1 MSDEIKKQQVVQFL
15 RNNIQNNNIQPNRQ
29 SAIELIDKISNNL
42 DTLGAKDGEP
52 VIVRYLDDNNEIITY
67 MAVVAERNG
76 KLVLS
81 HVTNDID
88 MNTIIQ
94 ITESSITSSV
104 SALSGDLSSMI
115 EQTASS
121 ITSTVDDKIN
131 DTMSVVKQTAS
142 SITQSVIDSTNF
154 STQEQTSELIKQEI
168 GNVLKSVKTYYKL
181 SSSKPSEVNKKDDP
195 IKFGWSETYILKSS
209 KEDSLYSFTRYT
221 YGDGSVIQTE
231 ISETAA
237 PEDGATYYT
246 WIRYSESGATSTR
259 TFNDPVYNGKV
270 LPYIGFSYNNTDENE
285 SDEVSAYTWSLIK
298 GEDGVPGEPGK
309 NGKTLYTWIAY
320 ADELIQGKDYP
331 ETAYQ
336 QPNEDTKYIG
346 ICPNQETATEG
357 SDWEKYTWSRFRGSD
372 GIATTYYTW
381 IRYSESGATSTR
393 TFNDPVF
400 EGKVLPYIGF
410 SYNNI
415 DKNESDEV
423 SAYTWSLI
431 KGEDG
436 VPGEPGKNGKTLYT
450 WIAYADELIE
460 GKDYPSS
467 AYQQPTEDTKYIGI
481 CPNQETPT
489 EGTDWEKY
497 TWSRFRGADGVGSTL
512 YTWIRY
518 SESGATSTRTFND
531 PVYNGKVLPY
541 IGFAYNKESKAE
553 SENVSDYTWSLI
565 KGEKGVS
572 GDSFYTWIAYADELI
587 DGKDYPA
594 IAYQQPNKDT
604 KYIGICPNQEIEEE
618 DYDWKKY
625 TWSKFRGDDGVSIK
639 SYTWIR
645 YSESGA
651 TSTRVFNDPVFEGK
665 VLPYIGFAY
674 NKESEIES
682 ENVSDYTW
690 SLIKGEDGAPGEP
703 GKNGKTLYTWIAYA
717 DELNETDSSGKK
729 YPSSAYQQPTD
740 KTVYIGIR
748 PNQETPTEGT
758 DWEKY
763 TWSRFRGTDGVSTTY
778 YTWVRYSES
787 GATSTRTF
795 NDPVYN
801 GEVLPYIG
809 FAYNKETEKESDEV
823 SAYTWSLIKGKD
835 GVPGEPGK
843 NGKTLYTWI
852 AYADVLN
859 KTDASGKKYPSSA
872 YQQPTEDTK
881 YIGICP
887 NQETATEGS
896 NWENYSWS
904 RFRGADGVGTT
915 YYTWVKYANELDSE
929 GYGVNISDAN
939 KNDDGTYKKYIG
951 TGYNKTKAESDPT
964 STSTDPKEYTWSPYA
979 PNDSN
984 KYVIVPKDANGLKA
998 IIKADDNIHVNI
1010 NCYAAKVDAE
1020 GVPVTV
1026 TDGSIVMYYCDNIN
1040 ANFREIKVNSNNLFT
1055 YTNEKYQEGV
1065 HNLADNEEVK
1075 SIMVSIFLKNK
1086 GTISQDFALDT
1097 KTINPSYT
1105 SNFLRTETS
1114 SAVTQS
1120 LINEF
1125 GDLSTFKQTASGWT
1139 SIVQNLSGDVS
1150 TVKQTASSL
1159 SSTVQNLSGDVSTV
1173 KQTSSALS
1181 STVQNLSG
1189 NMSSMEQTVSGINV
1203 TVGNIGQNQ
1212 EVMSAKFTELGE
1224 KITNGGLTADTVNTN
1239 PYNDNGPRI
1248 VMEGGEIGIYRA
1260 ASAATPNIQF
1270 GYKNTD
1276 VSGNPLNMMVLSFY
1290 DNDGNLLYD
1299 LGPGG
1304 IMWVPGGENQE
1315 EHFTDDEHKIMRK
1328 LFQGGSFDSR
1338 SNLLMLAYA
1347 EYKHLISLSSL
1358 PTGTN
1363 LGEYEYAKKY
1373 YAKKVKGEYVDGEY
1387 SFVDSDPYANLMDGK
1402 YVCKV
1407 DIENDKDSSFANA
1420 ESYYET
1426 REYINNTSNIFVIA
1440 NKISDLENSVFEN
1453 SLGGGTKGDYYI
1465 PLLKSE
1471 DNVKGKYTTDSPYY
1485 ELWKIFN
1492 KGDYSVDNG
1501 DWFYRKDFFVMNTSP
1516 TTFYLDI
1523 SKKNGVTNVGTK
1535 YTFTSEK
1542 CPIEYKNNTENI
1554 LNIASDSIGYL
1565 YDPIICFTYKDILYD
1580 NNTEIV
1586 ETYYEFH
1593 NLSRVYQKFVD
1604 GNYNERIDD
1613 NNTLYSDKQATFTGD
1628 IIYYA

>member
-29 SAIELIDKISNNL
+29 SAIELIDKISDNL

-76 KLVLS
+76 KLTLS

-88 MNTIIQ
+88 MNSIIQ

-285 SDEVSAYTWSLIK
+285 SDDVSAYTWSLIK
-298 GEDGVPGEPGK
+298 GDDGVPGEPGK
-309 NGKTLYTWIAY
+309 TLYTWIVY
-320 ADELIQGKDYP
+320 ADEL
-331 ETAYQ
+331 
-336 QPNEDTKYIG
+336 
-346 ICPNQETATEG
+346 
-357 SDWEKYTWSRFRGSD
+357 
-372 GIATTYYTW
+372 
-381 IRYSESGATSTR
+381 SE
-393 TFNDPVF
+393 
-400 EGKVLPYIGF
+400 
-410 SYNNI
+410 
-415 DKNESDEV
+415 
-423 SAYTWSLI
+423 
-431 KGEDG
+431 
-436 VPGEPGKNGKTLYT
+436 
-450 WIAYADELIE
+450 
-460 GKDYPSS
+460 
-467 AYQQPTEDTKYIGI
+467 
-481 CPNQETPT
+481 
-489 EGTDWEKY
+489 
-497 TWSRFRGADGVGSTL
+497 
-512 YTWIRY
+512 
-518 SESGATSTRTFND
+518 
-531 PVYNGKVLPY
+531 
-541 IGFAYNKESKAE
+541 
-553 SENVSDYTWSLI
+553 
-565 KGEKGVS
+565 
-572 GDSFYTWIAYADELI
+572 
-587 DGKDYPA
+587 
-594 IAYQQPNKDT
+594 
-604 KYIGICPNQEIEEE
+604 
-618 DYDWKKY
+618 
-625 TWSKFRGDDGVSIK
+625 
-639 SYTWIR
+639 
-645 YSESGA
+645 
-651 TSTRVFNDPVFEGK
+651 
-665 VLPYIGFAY
+665 
-674 NKESEIES
+674 
-682 ENVSDYTW
+682 
-690 SLIKGEDGAPGEP
+690 
-703 GKNGKTLYTWIAYA
+703 
-717 DELNETDSSGKK
+717 
-729 YPSSAYQQPTD
+729 
-740 KTVYIGIR
+740 
-748 PNQETPTEGT
+748 
-758 DWEKY
+758 
-763 TWSRFRGTDGVSTTY
+763 
-778 YTWVRYSES
+778 
-787 GATSTRTF
+787 
-795 NDPVYN
+795 
-801 GEVLPYIG
+801 
-809 FAYNKETEKESDEV
+809 
-823 SAYTWSLIKGKD
+823 
-835 GVPGEPGK
+835 
-843 NGKTLYTWI
+843 
-852 AYADVLN
+852 
-859 KTDASGKKYPSSA
+859 TDASGKKYPTSA

-887 NQETATEGS
+887 NQETAAEGS

-929 GYGVNISDAN
+929 GYGVNISDAS

-951 TGYNKTKAESDPT
+951 TGYNKIKAESDPT

-998 IIKADDNIHVNI
+998 IIKADDNIHVSI

-1040 ANFREIKVNSNNLFT
+1040 TNFREIKVNSDNLFV

-1065 HNLADNEEVK
+1065 HNLADDEEVK
-1075 SIMVSIFLKNK
+1075 SIIVSIFLKNK

-1212 EVMSAKFTELGE
+1212 KVMSAKFTELGE

-1304 IMWVPGGENQE
+1304 IMWAPGGENQE

-1328 LFQGGSFDSR
+1328 LYQNGNFDSR

-1347 EYKHLISLSSL
+1347 EYKHLISLASL

-1387 SFVDSDPYANLMDGK
+1387 SFVNSDPYANLMNGK

-1407 DIENDKDSSFANA
+1407 GIENDKDSSFANT

-1440 NKISDLENSVFEN
+1440 NTISDLENSVFEN

-1471 DNVKGKYTTDSPYY
+1471 DGVKGKYTANSPYY

-1523 SKKNGVTNVGTK
+1523 SGKNGVTNVGAK

-1542 CPIEYKNNTENI
+1542 FPIEYKNNTESI
-1554 LNIASDSIGYL
+1554 LNIASDSIGHL
-1565 YDPIICFTYKDILYD
+1565 YDPIICFTYKDILY
-1580 NNTEIV
+1580 NNGTEIV
-1586 ETYYEFH
+1586 ETYYKFH
-1593 NLSRVYQKFVD
+1593 NLSRVYQEFVD

-1628 IIYYA
+1628 IIYYTE